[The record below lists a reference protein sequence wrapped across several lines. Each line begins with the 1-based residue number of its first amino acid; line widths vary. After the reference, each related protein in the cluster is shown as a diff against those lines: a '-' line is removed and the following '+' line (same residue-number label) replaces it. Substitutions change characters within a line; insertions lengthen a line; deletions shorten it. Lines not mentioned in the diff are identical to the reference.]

1 MRILFGVAGGIAAY
15 KAVQAVRLLV
25 KAGHDVHVVP
35 TANALR
41 FVGLPT
47 WEAISRNPVST
58 ELFDEV
64 SRVRHVSIGEQADL
78 VVVAPATADLIA
90 RAVQG
95 QADDLL
101 TSSLL
106 VAEAP
111 VIFVPAMHSQMWR
124 HPATQANIQS
134 LRDRGVSILGPDVG
148 QLTGDDQGIGR
159 MVEPEI
165 IAEAV
170 ERSLRPKDLVG
181 RTIVI
186 SAGGTRERVDPVRF
200 LGNDSSGKQG
210 VAIAEEALARGAEVI
225 IVAGHLDVHTPR
237 GAEVI
242 KARYTESMRQA
253 IESLADEADC
263 IIMAAAIADYRPA
276 DPASAKLKKA
286 QEGSELNLRLI
297 ANPDILSEI
306 SHRSGRSNLI
316 VGFAAET
323 ASGERL
329 LELGR
334 AKIARK
340 GCDLLVVNEVGE
352 GKTFGFDDTDVT
364 ILDAKGQIVAE
375 VNGPKR
381 EVAEALMNQVALSI

>member
-381 EVAEALMNQVALSI
+381 EVAEVLMNQVALSI

>member
-364 ILDAKGQIVAE
+364 ILDARGQIVAE

-381 EVAEALMNQVALSI
+381 EVAEVLMNQVALSI

>member
-263 IIMAAAIADYRPA
+263 IIMAAAIADYRPV

-381 EVAEALMNQVALSI
+381 EVAEVLMNQVALSI

>member
-90 RAVQG
+90 RAMQG

-381 EVAEALMNQVALSI
+381 EVAEVLMNQVALSI

>member
-78 VVVAPATADLIA
+78 VVVAPATADVIA

-124 HPATQANIQS
+124 HPATQANIQT

-276 DPASAKLKKA
+276 DPASAKLKKS

-297 ANPDILSEI
+297 ANPDILAEI

-323 ASGERL
+323 ASGDEL

-364 ILDAKGQIVAE
+364 ILDAEGQIVAE

-381 EVAEALMNQVALSI
+381 EVAEVLIDQVALAI

>member
-225 IVAGHLDVHTPR
+225 IVAGHLDVHTPC

-381 EVAEALMNQVALSI
+381 EVAEVLMNQVALSI

>member
-334 AKIARK
+334 AKIERK

-381 EVAEALMNQVALSI
+381 EVAEVLMNQVALSI